1 MDTRVKMC
9 QLGRRRRLRG
19 VQQKRLVTEIK
30 QASQHL
36 APGQPPA
43 VRHGNR
49 CGRLPAHFHAY
60 FSTKPR
66 LNAPALIVLI
76 ALIDLLLS
84 NRGGFAVFYAD
95 HQSMKTSTFSCNLQD
110 QMFFASFEVWI
121 ASWVFIL
128 EAIFIIFSF
137 SIFGNI
143 LVIFSLNNLMFHSSF
158 SCREFVLLFNY
169 QPQCFLT

>member
-43 VRHGNR
+43 VR

-66 LNAPALIVLI
+66 LNASALIVLI
-76 ALIDLLLS
+76 GLIDLLLS
-84 NRGGFAVFYAD
+84 NRGGLAVFYAD
-95 HQSMKTSTFSCNLQD
+95 HQSMKTSTFSCDLQD
-110 QMFFASFEVWI
+110 QMFFALFEAWI

-128 EAIFIIFSF
+128 EAIFILF
-137 SIFGNI
+137 SISI
-143 LVIFSLNNLMFHSSF
+143 SL
-158 SCREFVLLFNY
+158 
-169 QPQCFLT
+169 